1 MQNRYVGDI
10 GDYFKYGMLRR
21 LAKGRRLGVMWYLF
35 PNEDHNNDGGHLS
48 YLDDPDTWRHY
59 DPELY
64 DALKQI
70 IATRHRSVAAICQS
84 GVLGDAKIAFESLD
98 PSAISALR
106 RREWRQEWFENA
118 LSYLKDC
125 DLVFADPDNGLC
137 RDEVFKPGQYKH
149 WKRLPYR
156 DASVIAE
163 GRTAIIYHH
172 NSMYKGGHEKEVADW
187 LDRLGRNTIALR
199 WRAYGSR
206 SFFIINPTPEIV
218 IEARKIA
225 DDWGAKAEFY
235 SRENTKI
242 SPNLDADVSECF
254 PNKMINSEK
263 TTVQQSALYVSRV
276 KGCLYGGALGDALG
290 YPVEFK
296 SLTSIQNDYG
306 PDGITAPVKTN
317 GEFVVSDDTQMT
329 LFTLEGLTRG
339 LRTGGNVAEEI
350 RLSYIDWLATQSPQ
364 EIGWQPRGSI
374 YHDKVLWHLRAPGN
388 TCLSASRAGAH
399 GTLSDPINDSKG
411 CGGVMRVAPV
421 GLVTVWTADEA
432 FDMGCAVAAMTH
444 GHPSGYLSA
453 GALAFI
459 IRTVMDGSELREAT
473 ENAIEKL
480 EAISGGQ
487 ETTSAL
493 SNVLSLAE
501 DTTRDPSDAVAQ
513 LGEGWVGEEALAIG
527 LYSALK
533 ANSFSNAVIVA
544 ANHDGDSDSTASIAG
559 QIHGAIYGYDA
570 LPSDWIAA
578 LDVGPMLDD
587 LSGLLLQTVESE

>member
-1 MQNRYVGDI
+1 
-10 GDYFKYGMLRR
+10 
-21 LAKGRRLGVMWYLF
+21 
-35 PNEDHNNDGGHLS
+35 
-48 YLDDPDTWRHY
+48 
-59 DPELY
+59 
-64 DALKQI
+64 
-70 IATRHRSVAAICQS
+70 
-84 GVLGDAKIAFESLD
+84 
-98 PSAISALR
+98 
-106 RREWRQEWFENA
+106 
-118 LSYLKDC
+118 
-125 DLVFADPDNGLC
+125 
-137 RDEVFKPGQYKH
+137 
-149 WKRLPYR
+149 
-156 DASVIAE
+156 
-163 GRTAIIYHH
+163 
-172 NSMYKGGHEKEVADW
+172 
-187 LDRLGRNTIALR
+187 
-199 WRAYGSR
+199 
-206 SFFIINPTPEIV
+206 
-218 IEARKIA
+218 
-225 DDWGAKAEFY
+225 
-235 SRENTKI
+235 
-242 SPNLDADVSECF
+242 
-254 PNKMINSEK
+254 MINSEK

>member
-1 MQNRYVGDI
+1 
-10 GDYFKYGMLRR
+10 
-21 LAKGRRLGVMWYLF
+21 
-35 PNEDHNNDGGHLS
+35 
-48 YLDDPDTWRHY
+48 
-59 DPELY
+59 
-64 DALKQI
+64 
-70 IATRHRSVAAICQS
+70 
-84 GVLGDAKIAFESLD
+84 
-98 PSAISALR
+98 
-106 RREWRQEWFENA
+106 
-118 LSYLKDC
+118 
-125 DLVFADPDNGLC
+125 
-137 RDEVFKPGQYKH
+137 
-149 WKRLPYR
+149 
-156 DASVIAE
+156 
-163 GRTAIIYHH
+163 
-172 NSMYKGGHEKEVADW
+172 
-187 LDRLGRNTIALR
+187 
-199 WRAYGSR
+199 
-206 SFFIINPTPEIV
+206 
-218 IEARKIA
+218 
-225 DDWGAKAEFY
+225 
-235 SRENTKI
+235 
-242 SPNLDADVSECF
+242 
-254 PNKMINSEK
+254 
-263 TTVQQSALYVSRV
+263 
-276 KGCLYGGALGDALG
+276 